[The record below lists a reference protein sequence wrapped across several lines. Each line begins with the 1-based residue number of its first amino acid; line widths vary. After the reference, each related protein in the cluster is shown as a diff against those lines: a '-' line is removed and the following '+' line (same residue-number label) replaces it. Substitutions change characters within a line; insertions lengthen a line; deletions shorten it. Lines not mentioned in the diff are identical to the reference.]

1 MRPSDSINCVGRSHD
16 SREDTVIRSAFI
28 ATLVLLLVLGAES
41 QAQAG
46 AEPRGKTPPD
56 VPKISARSYTGG
68 SAKVTVT
75 GAFQIDADVP
85 INTQA
90 SVSDGEMTWL
100 QFGVSG
106 SPEPDALIT
115 VSEQEVGVSAGRG
128 KQIVTAADADCSGQ
142 AEVTPKSITGHYSCK
157 GITSYDAATGKMGT
171 VNIEIRFTA
180 TS

>member
-1 MRPSDSINCVGRSHD
+1 V
-16 SREDTVIRSAFI
+16 TRSAFI
-28 ATLVLLLVLGAES
+28 AALVLPLVLGAES
-41 QAQAG
+41 QAQVG
-46 AEPRGKTPPD
+46 AAPRAKSPPA
-56 VPKISARSYTGG
+56 VPQISARSYTGG

-85 INTQA
+85 INTEA
-90 SVSDGEMTWL
+90 SISDGEMTWL
-100 QFGVSG
+100 QFGASG
-106 SPEPDALIT
+106 SPEPNALIT

-128 KQIVTAADADCSGQ
+128 KQIVTVGGAECSGQ
-142 AEVTPKSITGHYSCK
+142 AEVTPKSITGSYSCK

>member
-1 MRPSDSINCVGRSHD
+1 MNAALIE
-16 SREDTVIRSAFI
+16 SRAAVIRTAFI
-28 ATLVLLLVLGAES
+28 AALVLASLGAES

-46 AEPRGKTPPD
+46 ARAKSPPD

-85 INTQA
+85 INIEA
-90 SVSDGEMTWL
+90 SLSDGEMTWL

-106 SPEPDALIT
+106 APEPNALIT
-115 VSEQEVGVSAGRG
+115 VSEQEIGVSASRS
-128 KQIVTAADADCSGQ
+128 KQIITAGGAECSGH
-142 AEVTPKSITGHYSCK
+142 AAVTPTSITGHYSCK
-157 GITSYDAATGKMGT
+157 NITSYDAATGKMGT
-171 VNIEIRFTA
+171 VNIVIQFTA